1 MSFSLFRVLIAF
13 GGDPGE
19 PIPADDSGASGLHYD
34 FVANQFIFSW
44 KTEKPWA
51 NTCRKFI
58 LTLRDGTVDEA
69 YFQFKK

>member
-1 MSFSLFRVLIAF
+1 MIAF

-34 FVANQFIFSW
+34 FVANQFICSV

-51 NTCRKFI
+51 NTCCKFI